1 MRKMALWTKYEFKTY
16 LSWVSIIIILSNF
29 SGKAQSSYWKATVM
43 KWSKIGRR
51 QWNASWKRSNLI
63 YFVTRHCKH
72 WSSLIWSQK
81 NKVLAFFWLIA
92 NHCFYFVG
100 TETHLLS
107 ILTLDESK
115 SKENVGNFM
124 KKIYLTEIKKD
135 FSTFEKC
142 KDKTIV
148 QEVLPLSADMR
159 VVEAEQFY
167 NDFQFKKCYE
177 IVSK

>member
-1 MRKMALWTKYEFKTY
+1 MKCFLEALQLDIFCYEALQALIKFDMITKEQGKKETEILRKKTWQ
-16 LSWVSIIIILSNF
+16 L
-29 SGKAQSSYWKATVM
+29 
-43 KWSKIGRR
+43 
-51 QWNASWKRSNLI
+51 
-63 YFVTRHCKH
+63 YFR
-72 WSSLIWSQK
+72 
-81 NKVLAFFWLIA
+81 
-92 NHCFYFVG
+92 
-100 TETHLLS
+100 TESHLLS

-115 SKENVGNFM
+115 SKENVANFI

-135 FSTFEKC
+135 FSTFERC
-142 KDKTIV
+142 KDKTIL